1 MLYILR
7 YDSLHLSACASTAAA
22 NAINYPFIN
31 YPLMLSLDKTF
42 NPPQPGDI
50 EEEIDVNTIFLT
62 FNLMGYCA
70 GVPGSIT
77 NTSGNDIVSAQGGR
91 TIANGDF
98 IYNVFDETNRA
109 DFLANITGPEGVCFG
124 VIAMFIVNRNGDC
137 QRHFASITRVVRGN
151 VGDPTFYHI
160 NDGDGMDQ
168 NVFWILCDGQ
178 LKSSILLVE
187 HSNLENLL
195 FSIEGRRRL
204 GIEFNRP
211 STLAGNTHNPDQ
223 RVVFNNPQL
232 MGNFEALFGDN
243 PQDAYLNHNQE
254 EQVG

>member
-1 MLYILR
+1 MLIYILR
-7 YDSLHLSACASTAAA
+7 YNSLHLSACASTAAA
-22 NAINYPFIN
+22 NAINNPLCIN
-31 YPLMLSLDKTF
+31 YPLMLLLDQRF
-42 NPPQPGDI
+42 NPPQPGDG
-50 EEEIDVNTIFLT
+50 EGEIDVNTIFIV

-77 NTSGNDIVSAQGGR
+77 NTSGSDIVSALGGR

-124 VIAMFIVNRNGDC
+124 VITMFIVNRNGDC

-151 VGDPTFYHI
+151 FGEFYSI

-211 STLAGNTHNPDQ
+211 TTLPGNTHNPDQ

-232 MGNFEALFGDN
+232 MDNFEALFGDN